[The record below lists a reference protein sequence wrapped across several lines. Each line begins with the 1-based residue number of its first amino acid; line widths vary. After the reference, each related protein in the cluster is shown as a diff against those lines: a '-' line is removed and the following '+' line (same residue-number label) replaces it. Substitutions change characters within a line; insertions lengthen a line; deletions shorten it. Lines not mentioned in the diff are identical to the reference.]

1 MTRVLVVDDA
11 QTVRLYHRELLEQAG
26 FDVDEAVNGL
36 EALER
41 LADTTYDLL
50 LVDVNMPRMD
60 GYTCVRRVRVD
71 GPDTG
76 VPVIMVTTEGAA
88 GDREQALYA
97 GANLHMV
104 KPVQPEALLS
114 RVRLMS
120 GALS

>member
-11 QTVRLYHRELLEQAG
+11 QTVRLYHRELLEKAG

-41 LADTTYDLL
+41 LADTKYDLL

-60 GYTCVRRVRVD
+60 GYTCIRSVRED
-71 GPDTG
+71 SPDTG

-88 GDREQALYA
+88 SDREQALNA

-104 KPVQPEALLS
+104 KPVPPDAL
-114 RVRLMS
+114 VFQVQLMS

>member
-11 QTVRLYHRELLEQAG
+11 QTVRLYHRELLEQDG
-26 FDVDEAVNGL
+26 FQVEEAVNGL

-41 LADTTYDLL
+41 LADTPYDLL

-60 GYTCVRRVRVD
+60 GYTLVRRVRED
-71 GPDTG
+71 SSDPG

-88 GDREQALYA
+88 TDREQALRA
-97 GANLHMV
+97 GANLHVV
-104 KPVQPEALLS
+104 KPVQPEALLFQ
-114 RVRLMS
+114 VRLMS

>member
-11 QTVRLYHRELLEQAG
+11 QTVRLYHRELLEQDG
-26 FDVDEAVNGL
+26 FQVEEAVNGL

-41 LADTTYDLL
+41 LAGTTYDLL

-60 GYTCVRRVRVD
+60 GYTLVRHVRENSSD
-71 GPDTG
+71 PG

-88 GDREQALYA
+88 TDREQALSA
-97 GANLHMV
+97 GANLHVV
-104 KPVQPEALLS
+104 KPVQPEALLLQ
-114 RVRLMS
+114 VRLMS